1 MRTHAGDRRATGRHG
16 DAGGLASTAGLR
28 ARVAT
33 YVALM
38 LIAMAITGPGVLLG
52 NHFLHAGVWDQT
64 VAGAPWLVHAVT
76 AVALLGVLLT
86 VRGLRAF
93 GVDGPRALSVA
104 AGP

>member
-1 MRTHAGDRRATGRHG
+1 MSAVPSQPPVGDGRTRVNLDE
-16 DAGGLASTAGLR
+16 LIGLR

-76 AVALLGVLLT
+76 AAALLGVLLT
-86 VRGLRAF
+86 ARGLRVF
-93 GVDGPRALSVA
+93 GVDGPRSRSVA
-104 AGP
+104 AGR

>member
-1 MRTHAGDRRATGRHG
+1 
-16 DAGGLASTAGLR
+16 
-28 ARVAT
+28 
-33 YVALM
+33 
-38 LIAMAITGPGVLLG
+38 
-52 NHFLHAGVWDQT
+52 VWDQT